1 MARILAK
8 TKDMP
13 NFTELSFDESKHIYT
28 LNGIVLPSVTMLM
41 KPLSD
46 TVYGSIDKDILDKA
60 ARKGTAVH
68 SAIETYNN
76 FGIIDI
82 DTENKP
88 YFDGYL
94 KFAEE
99 HSISA
104 YGSEI
109 RLYHKELL
117 YAGTAD
123 MIADVDGQLT
133 LIDFKTSYA
142 VSEMLCGVQLEA
154 YIRAFKSHSLDF
166 DIQRRAIVHLKKN
179 GEYALRF
186 FNVNGTECWKVFTA
200 LITINNYKKKIK

>member
-1 MARILAK
+1 ME
-8 TKDMP
+8 MP
-13 NFTELSFDESKHIYT
+13 NFKELEFDESKHIYT
-28 LNGIVLPSVTMLM
+28 LNGISVPSVTTLM

-46 TVYGSIDKDILDKA
+46 TVYGSIDKEVLDKA
-60 ARKGTAVH
+60 ARRGTAVH

-99 HSISA
+99 HSVIV

-109 RLYHKELL
+109 RLYHKDLL

-123 MIADVDGQLT
+123 MFADVDGLLT
-133 LIDFKTSYA
+133 LIDYKTSHS
-142 VSEMLCGVQLEA
+142 VSDMLCGVQLEA
-154 YIRAFKSHSLDF
+154 YGRASKSHNLDF
-166 DIQRRAIVHLKKN
+166 DIQQKAIVHLKKD
-179 GEYALRF
+179 GSYRLHIF
-186 FNVNGTECWKVFTA
+186 KVNDTECWKVFTA
-200 LITINNYKKKIK
+200 LITIDNYKKKFK

>member
-1 MARILAK
+1 MEI
-8 TKDMP
+8 P
-13 NFTELSFDESKHIYT
+13 NFEELTFEESKHIYT
-28 LNGIVLPSVTMLM
+28 FNGIVLPSATTLM
-41 KPLSD
+41 KPLSE
-46 TVYGSIDKDILDKA
+46 TVYGSIDKEVLDKA

-82 DTENKP
+82 DTANKP

-99 HSISA
+99 HSVSA

-123 MIADVDGQLT
+123 MIADVDGKLT
-133 LIDFKTSYA
+133 LIDFKTSHS
-142 VSEMLCGVQLEA
+142 VSDMLCGVQLEA
-154 YIRAFKSHSLDF
+154 YDRALKSHGLDF
-166 DIQRRAIVHLKKN
+166 KIQQKVIVHLKKD
-179 GEYALRF
+179 GSYELHF
-186 FNVNGTECWKVFTA
+186 FKINDAECWKVFTA
-200 LITINNYKKKIK
+200 LITIDNYKKKFK

>member
-1 MARILAK
+1 M
-8 TKDMP
+8 DMP
-13 NFTELSFDESKHIYT
+13 NFKELTFEESKHIYR
-28 LNGIVLPSVTMLM
+28 LNGMVLPSVTTLM

-46 TVYGSIDKDILDKA
+46 TIYGSIDKEVLDKA

-68 SAIETYNN
+68 SAIETYSN

-99 HSISA
+99 HSVKV

-123 MIADVDGQLT
+123 MIAYVDDKLT
-133 LIDFKTSYA
+133 LVDFKTSYS
-142 VSEMLCGVQLEA
+142 VSDMLCGVQLEA
-154 YIRAFKSHSLDF
+154 YERALVSHELDF
-166 DIQRRAIVHLKKN
+166 KIQQKVIVHLKKD
-179 GEYALRF
+179 GSYALHSF
-186 FNVNGTECWKVFTA
+186 KVKDAECWKVFNA
-200 LITINNYKKKIK
+200 LVTINNYKKKFS